1 MYKITN
7 PIEQHIKDKIEM
19 YKNDMFNLNH
29 CIKRNL
35 KENKRFRTEL
45 SETKAKVLA
54 LQTQLSNLK

>member
-1 MYKITN
+1 MADNKQI
-7 PIEQHIKDKIEM
+7 IKDKIEM

-35 KENKRFRTEL
+35 KANKEFRTEL

-54 LQTQLSNLK
+54 LQLQLNQS

>member
-1 MYKITN
+1 MDK
-7 PIEQHIKDKIEM
+7 EQQLIKDKIEM

-54 LQTQLSNLK
+54 LQLQLTNLK

>member
-1 MYKITN
+1 MYKIIN
-7 PIEQHIKDKIEM
+7 PVEQTIKDRIEI
-19 YKNDMFNLNH
+19 YKNDMFNLKH
-29 CIKRNL
+29 CINRNL

>member
-1 MYKITN
+1 MYKIIN
-7 PIEQHIKDKIEM
+7 PVEQTIKDKIEM

-54 LQTQLSNLK
+54 LQQQLTNLK

>member
-1 MYKITN
+1 MYKIIN
-7 PIEQHIKDKIEM
+7 PVEQHIKDKIEM

-29 CIKRNL
+29 CIERNR

-54 LQTQLSNLK
+54 LQIQLAKQS